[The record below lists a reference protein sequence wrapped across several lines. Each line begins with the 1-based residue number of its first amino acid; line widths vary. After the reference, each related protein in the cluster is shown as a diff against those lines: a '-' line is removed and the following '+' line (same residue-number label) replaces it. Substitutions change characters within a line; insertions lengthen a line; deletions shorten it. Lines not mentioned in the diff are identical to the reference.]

1 MHNHPGVALWPEMSE
16 SGLQPTQRQLQGLV
30 LTPQLRQSLRIL
42 QVAATDLRQVVGE
55 ELAANPLLEE
65 AEPAPSGE
73 APAAAA
79 EPEGASE
86 PEELRL
92 GEDDFDALRRM
103 KEDWDDSYYEEM
115 RSQGYTAEDEDR
127 RRHQL
132 ESVTGEASLGE
143 HLLGQARLA
152 TSDPA
157 LLACFAA
164 LVGAL
169 DERGMLDADLSHLAL
184 EHQLDYGRLR
194 EAHALLLGFD
204 PVGIG
209 ARNLRECYLAQLR
222 SEGREPSPALRMVE
236 EGWEHLMARR
246 LDVLARE
253 LGYDAD
259 TLRSALDDL
268 ARLETAPA
276 RRFRRD
282 DNRVVTPDATVAKG
296 PDGKWT
302 VALDD
307 RHVPRL
313 RIAPAY
319 KDMLAGRALSEED
332 RAYILDRMRQGR
344 FLIGAIEERQRT
356 LERLTRVLL
365 DRQSAFFEEGPASLR
380 PLTMAEVAGE
390 LGVHETTVSR
400 AAANKWM
407 QTPWGLREFRS
418 FFSSGVATDDGGA
431 VAASG
436 VQEIISEILSRED
449 PALPLSDEAITAEL
463 QRRGLRIAR
472 RTVAKYRDALGL
484 PSAHLRRRR

>member
-1 MHNHPGVALWPEMSE
+1 MSD

-42 QVAATDLRQVVGE
+42 QVPATELRQVIGE

-65 AEPAPSGE
+65 AEG
-73 APAAAA
+73 PAAADPASPAPEAEA
-79 EPEGASE
+79 EPGA
-86 PEELRL
+86 EELRL

-103 KEDWDDSYYEEM
+103 KDDWDDSYYEEV
-115 RSQGYTAEDEDR
+115 RSQGYSADDEDR

-143 HLLGQARLA
+143 HLLEQARLA
-152 TSDPA
+152 TSDPV
-157 LLACFAA
+157 LLECFGA

-169 DERGMLDADLSHLAL
+169 DERGYLEEDLSQLAL
-184 EHQLDYGRLR
+184 ARQLDYGRLR
-194 EAHALLLGFD
+194 EAHALMLGFD
-204 PVGIG
+204 PVGVG

-222 SEGREPSPALRMVE
+222 AEGREPSPALRLVE
-236 EGWEHLMARR
+236 EAWEHLMARR
-246 LDVLARE
+246 LDAAARD
-253 LGYDAD
+253 LGYGPE
-259 TLRSALDDL
+259 TLREALDDL

-276 RRFRRD
+276 RRFGRD
-282 DNRVVTPDATVAKG
+282 DNRVVTPDVVVSKA
-296 PDGKWT
+296 PDGAWK

-319 KDMLAGRALSEED
+319 KDMLAGRALSDAD
-332 RAYILDRMRQGR
+332 RAYILERMRQGR
-344 FLIGAIEERQRT
+344 FLIGALEERQRT
-356 LERLTRVLL
+356 LERLARILL
-365 DRQSAFFEEGPASLR
+365 DRQAAFFEEGPASLR
-380 PLTMAEVAGE
+380 PLTMADVARE

-407 QTPWGLREFRS
+407 LTPWGLREFRS
-418 FFSSGVATDDGGA
+418 FFSSGVSTDDGGA

-436 VQEIISEILSRED
+436 VQEIIGEILSRED
-449 PALPLSDEAITAEL
+449 PAAPLSDEAITAEL

-472 RTVAKYRDALGL
+472 RTVAKYRDALGR
-484 PSAHLRRRR
+484 PAAHLRRRR

>member
-1 MHNHPGVALWPEMSE
+1 MSG
-16 SGLQPTQRQLQGLV
+16 SGIQQTQRQLQGLV

-42 QVAATDLRQVVGE
+42 QVPATELRQVVGE

-65 AEPAPSGE
+65 AEPSSSPDPSPSGAE
-73 APAAAA
+73 A
-79 EPEGASE
+79 ESTEG
-86 PEELRL
+86 PEELRV
-92 GEDDFDALRRM
+92 GDEDFDALRRM
-103 KEDWDDSYYEEM
+103 KEDWDESYYEEV
-115 RSQGYTAEDEDR
+115 RSQGYSAEDEDR

-132 ESVTGEASLGE
+132 ESVTGDASLGE

-152 TSDPA
+152 TSDPGM
-157 LLACFAA
+157 LACFSA

-169 DERGMLDADLSHLAL
+169 DERGFLEEDLSHLAL
-184 EHQLDYGRLR
+184 DGQLDYGQLR

-209 ARNLRECYLAQLR
+209 ARNLRECYLTQLR
-222 SEGREPSPALRMVE
+222 AEGREPSPALRLVE
-236 EGWEHLMARR
+236 DAWEDLMARR
-246 LDVLARE
+246 LDAVARA
-253 LGYDAD
+253 LGYDAE
-259 TLRSALDDL
+259 TMRQALDDL

-302 VALDD
+302 VTLDD

-332 RAYILDRMRQGR
+332 RAYILERMRQGR

-356 LERLTRVLL
+356 LERLARILL
-365 DRQSAFFEEGPASLR
+365 ERQSAFFEEGPASLR

-407 QTPWGLREFRS
+407 STPWGLREFRS
-418 FFSSGVATDDGGA
+418 FFSSGVATEDGGA

-449 PALPLSDEAITAEL
+449 PAMPLSDEAITAEL